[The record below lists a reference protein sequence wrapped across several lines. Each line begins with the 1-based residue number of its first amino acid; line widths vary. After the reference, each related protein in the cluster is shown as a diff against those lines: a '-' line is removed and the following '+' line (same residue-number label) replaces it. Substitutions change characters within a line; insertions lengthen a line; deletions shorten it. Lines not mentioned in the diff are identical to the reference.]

1 LTASCSADAAGQTSH
16 YHHLFG
22 FAPSSSMM
30 AMIAMGVEDP
40 YISNTCRI
48 QTRNHQIIGKLVS
61 L

>member
-1 LTASCSADAAGQTSH
+1 
-16 YHHLFG
+16 
-22 FAPSSSMM
+22 MM